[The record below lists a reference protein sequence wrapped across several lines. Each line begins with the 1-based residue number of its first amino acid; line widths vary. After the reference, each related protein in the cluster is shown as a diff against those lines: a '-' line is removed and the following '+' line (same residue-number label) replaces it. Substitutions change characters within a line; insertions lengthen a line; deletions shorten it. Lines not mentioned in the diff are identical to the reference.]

1 MDLAEERRANP
12 TCAEEVSLIRHQVNA
27 LVDEINADRIW
38 RDTHERESAVWRD
51 THERESADLMA
62 MQHEIQSLIDALG
75 WMRTTVRI
83 VKWGGGALLALL
95 LLFNEAIPW
104 LDKINWRK

>member
-1 MDLAEERRANP
+1 
-12 TCAEEVSLIRHQVNA
+12 
-27 LVDEINADRIW
+27 
-38 RDTHERESAVWRD
+38 
-51 THERESADLMA
+51 MA